1 MLSGR
6 RAFQSLWR
14 LPGHSAGLLL
24 CAARGAGLGAAGRG
38 DTGIRCP
45 MSGFRGFGGA
55 RALGGLRLVS
65 AGPALPGPGGLL
77 LSQVP
82 GGVGTSDPGV
92 PAWGSGFGG
101 EGKRSNSGSLETP
114 GGSFGGDCRCVRMC
128 VSRVAEP
135 IRPPMPPAPP
145 APKGIAW
152 VGGCLPGSAAA
163 SSSARSC
170 AAPPAPRD
178 GSFLPARRRQQLK
191 EELGARL
198 RARVGGGLKRR
209 PKVSQLQV
217 SLTQAPPT
225 TSPPLAPRGGELSAG
240 PWLFPRSLSWRRT
253 PLFLPQGKVS
263 GPSEK

>member
-38 DTGIRCP
+38 DTGSRCP

-55 RALGGLRLVS
+55 RALGGLRLAA

-92 PAWGSGFGG
+92 PAWGSGVGG

-128 VSRVAEP
+128 VSRVGEP

-145 APKGIAW
+145 APKGIARVW
-152 VGGCLPGSAAA
+152 GGACPARPLPPPLPAAVRLPRRRGTAPFSLQGDA
-163 SSSARSC
+163 SS
-170 AAPPAPRD
+170 
-178 GSFLPARRRQQLK
+178 
-191 EELGARL
+191 
-198 RARVGGGLKRR
+198 
-209 PKVSQLQV
+209 
-217 SLTQAPPT
+217 
-225 TSPPLAPRGGELSAG
+225 
-240 PWLFPRSLSWRRT
+240 
-253 PLFLPQGKVS
+253 
-263 GPSEK
+263 